1 MRRKLSFRHIE
12 TVHTIILTGS
22 VTGAATRL
30 HVTQP
35 AISNVLRDAEERLG
49 FLLFDRRGGRL
60 VPTPGADMLFEEIE
74 KSFIGLDA
82 INAFCERIEQDQ
94 RQRISIACTPAFG
107 ATVLPRLAATY
118 ARQYP
123 DIFFSVHSRVA
134 HHVAALIGSRKADI
148 GFALEVPDI
157 PGVES
162 ELLAELPM
170 VCYLP
175 PGHRLARQ
183 AVVEPS
189 QLLDEPMISLSRI
202 EGIEDVVE
210 RLFETGQSGVPMTT
224 GNIQARMRAQLVD
237 DRHAVR
243 RGRAQAEPDAR
254 ATRIDAGKQPARG
267 GQDRFGAALVGRMA
281 QPGDFDSACKAQA
294 ALHRRNG
301 DRLIPV
307 DEGHRHRH
315 ARVRQ
320 LHVIAAFGLQRQA
333 HAQRVEQFP

>member
-1 MRRKLSFRHIE
+1 MCLHPAEGSRPPAIPGTVMRRKLSFRHIE
-12 TVHTIILTGS
+12 TVHAIILTGS

-82 INAFCERIEQDQ
+82 INAFCQRIEQDQ

-157 PGVES
+157 PGVDS

-170 VCYLP
+170 LCYLP

-210 RLFETGQSGVPMTT
+210 RLFEPCGAMPVPVAECPAAISACGMVAE
-224 GNIQARMRAQLVD
+224 GLGFMLFDGLPAQL
-237 DRHAVR
+237 
-243 RGRAQAEPDAR
+243 
-254 ATRIDAGKQPARG
+254 
-267 GQDRFGAALVGRMA
+267 FGASRLSVLPLSSSRRLSYRAYWLKSRTQELQPRALIELARDILLRMGT
-281 QPGDFDSACKAQA
+281 QEKRES
-294 ALHRRNG
+294 R
-301 DRLIPV
+301 
-307 DEGHRHRH
+307 
-315 ARVRQ
+315 
-320 LHVIAAFGLQRQA
+320 
-333 HAQRVEQFP
+333 